1 MNRNK
6 RYYNESYKEN
16 SKLILEK
23 LDKIDNDINSNPF
36 TKLFRKNNFK
46 YIIMFLLTCFVMLL
60 FYICLIYLAYDGIFN
75 VLNTFEILGNGFYW
89 IFASIVYFGLNAI
102 FKGVKKRA
110 KK

>member
-6 RYYNESYKEN
+6 RYYNESYKGN

-46 YIIMFLLTCFVMLL
+46 YIVTFIVTCIIMIGLYF
-60 FYICLIYLAYDGIFN
+60 CLIYLAYSN
-75 VLNTFEILGNGFYW
+75 VYNIKNTFDILGNGFYW
-89 IFASIVYFGLNAI
+89 ILASVFYWFISRL
-102 FKGVKKRA
+102 FKKGD
-110 KK
+110 